1 MVEQKT
7 QVHESANYENLVDL
21 APDLANAKQPP
32 KPKNAD
38 QDYPFTIK
46 VNTWTLGGVEKFAQA
61 IGRILSSD
69 QKKFVFSAPDQDT
82 KEFSYSENREN
93 PFKKPTKHKE
103 RIETKL
109 WTNTVEY
116 IQDGWVP
123 YISFEVTFQNEDDF
137 IDFCRRVKQR
147 LSVGQPFMS
156 YPAAKPKVWK
166 YHWVSQWENPN
177 PKYPM
182 YIVSK
187 GRGDS
192 RLTARFFERTNI
204 PYYIVI
210 EPQDYDEYACVIDKS
225 KILILPFSNHGDGP
239 GRARN
244 WCWDH
249 SLANGFK
256 RHWVFDD
263 NIKDF
268 SRLFRHRKLPIADGG
283 MFRVIEEFVDR
294 FKNVP
299 LSGLNYDFFAPDKY
313 ARPPFI
319 LNTRIYSALLIEN
332 SCPYRWRGRYN
343 EDTILSLDVLK
354 HGYCTFQFNAL
365 LQGKSPTQKLG
376 GGNTAEFYAS
386 EGTYKKS
393 KMLEVAH
400 PDVAKTVWRF
410 GRWHHDVDYRPFQA
424 NKPIHVD
431 DYSPDKNRA
440 ETDQFVMKREKYG

>member
-1 MVEQKT
+1 MAAKNL
-7 QVHESANYENLVDL
+7 QVQESSSYQNLVDL
-21 APDLANAKQPP
+21 APELVNSKQPP
-32 KPKNAD
+32 KPKNATP
-38 QDYPFTIK
+38 DYPFTIK

-61 IGRILSSD
+61 IRRNLSSD
-69 QKKFVFSAPDQDT
+69 EKKFTFSASNTDIKDY
-82 KEFSYSENREN
+82 SYTEKREN
-93 PFKKPTKHKE
+93 PFKKPTTHKT
-103 RIETKL
+103 RFETTL

-116 IQDGWVP
+116 VQDGWVP
-123 YISFEVTFQNEDDF
+123 YISFEVTFENQSDF
-137 IDFCRRVKQR
+137 IEFCRRVKQR
-147 LSVGQPFMS
+147 LSVGQSFMS
-156 YPAAKPKVWK
+156 YPATKPKVWK

-210 EPQDYDEYACVIDKS
+210 EPQDYDEYSCVIDES
-225 KILILPFSNHGDGP
+225 KILVLPFSNHGDGP

-249 SLANGFK
+249 SVANGFK

-268 SRLFRHRKLPIADGG
+268 SRLYRHRKLPIADGG

-299 LSGLNYDFFAPDKY
+299 ISGLNYDFFVPEKFG
-313 ARPPFI
+313 RPPFVM
-319 LNTRIYSALLIEN
+319 NTRIYSALLIEN

-354 HGYCTFQFNAL
+354 AGYCTFQFNTL

-393 KMLEVAH
+393 KMLELAH
-400 PDVAKTVWRF
+400 PDVAKTVWRY
-410 GRWHHDVDYRPFQA
+410 GRWHHEVDYRPFQS
-424 NKPIHVD
+424 NKPIYVD
-431 DYSPDKNRA
+431 GYSPDKNRL
-440 ETDQFVMKREKYG
+440 ETDQFVMKRVKYG